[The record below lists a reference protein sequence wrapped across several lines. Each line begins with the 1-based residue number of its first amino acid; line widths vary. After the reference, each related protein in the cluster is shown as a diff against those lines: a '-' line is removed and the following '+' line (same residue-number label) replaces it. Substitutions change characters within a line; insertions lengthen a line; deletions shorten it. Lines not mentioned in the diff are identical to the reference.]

1 MGFWVFRLLASVRQ
15 THAAAGFVTE
25 VDTDA
30 EEISGASGFAALA
43 THTILSTRRGGDL
56 ASLATVPRD
65 HFKDV
70 QGTSTHTLCATNA
83 GVVDLDGVGHVPVPM
98 RMT

>member
-1 MGFWVFRLLASVRQ
+1 MGIEPNSVGQ
-15 THAAAGFVTE
+15 AHTSTGLVPE
-25 VDTDA
+25 IDTNA
-30 EEISGASGFAALA
+30 EEICRAGGFAAL
-43 THTILSTRRGGDL
+43 TTNTILSTRRGSDL

>member
-1 MGFWVFRLLASVRQ
+1 MGIEPNSVGQAHASTGLVPEID
-15 THAAAGFVTE
+15 TNTE
-25 VDTDA
+25 EVC
-30 EEISGASGFAALA
+30 GASGFAALT
-43 THTILSTRRGGDL
+43 THTILCTRRGGDL

-65 HFKDV
+65 HFEDV
-70 QGTSTHTLCATNA
+70 QGTSTHTLCATDA

>member
-1 MGFWVFRLLASVRQ
+1 MGIEPNSVGQAHAS
-15 THAAAGFVTE
+15 TGFVPEIDTNTE
-25 VDTDA
+25 EVC
-30 EEISGASGFAALA
+30 GAGGFAALTA
-43 THTILSTRRGGDL
+43 HAILRTRRGGDL

-70 QGTSTHTLCATNA
+70 QGTSTHTLRTADA